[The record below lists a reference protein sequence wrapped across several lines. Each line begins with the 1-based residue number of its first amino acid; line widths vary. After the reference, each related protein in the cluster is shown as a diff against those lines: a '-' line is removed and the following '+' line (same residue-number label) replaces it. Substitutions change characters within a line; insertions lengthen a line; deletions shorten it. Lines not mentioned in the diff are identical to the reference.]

1 MGGPA
6 WTLEF
11 YEEAGREPVLDFL
24 RGLDE
29 FKEQALAA
37 ALRNVLAYEG
47 MGVCGSSWG
56 KWVQGAPGI
65 FEFRVRHDAAT
76 ILRERGLPVPEQL
89 EQTHTGILLRV
100 FCHAHGKKVILLLAG
115 YDKGNEPS
123 ARRQNAEIKR
133 AKARLTRWKAQ
144 QETISPNRRAGV
156 GEGAASEGLDQICGM
171 LHNHC
176 RSLPLEFHDGHEVR
190 RLHQRG

>member
-1 MGGPA
+1 MSGSA

-11 YEEAGREPVLDFL
+11 YEEGGREPVLDFL
-24 RGLDE
+24 RELDE

-47 MGVCGSSWG
+47 IGVCGSSWG

-89 EQTHTGILLRV
+89 QDAHSAILLRV
-100 FCHAHGKKVILLLAG
+100 FCHAHGKKVVLLLAG
-115 YDKGNEPS
+115 YDKGKEPS
-123 ARRQNAEIKR
+123 AKRQNAEIKR
-133 AKARLTRWKAQ
+133 AKQRLTRWKAQ
-144 QETISPNRRAGV
+144 QGAVAKRTGGRGRSRGSRR
-156 GEGAASEGLDQICGM
+156 
-171 LHNHC
+171 
-176 RSLPLEFHDGHEVR
+176 P
-190 RLHQRG
+190 

>member
-1 MGGPA
+1 MSSPG

-11 YEEAGREPVLDFL
+11 YEEDRREPVLDFL

-47 MGVCGSSWG
+47 IGVCSSAWG

-89 EQTHTGILLRV
+89 QEAHTAILLRV
-100 FCHAHGKKVILLLAG
+100 FCHAHGKKVVLLLAG
-115 YDKGNEPS
+115 YDKGKEPS
-123 ARRQNAEIKR
+123 AKRQNAEIKR
-133 AKARLTRWKAQ
+133 AKQRLTRWRAREKIA
-144 QETISPNRRAGV
+144 TKRAG
-156 GEGAASEGLDQICGM
+156 GRG
-171 LHNHC
+171 
-176 RSLPLEFHDGHEVR
+176 RS
-190 RLHQRG
+190 RGKPRS

>member
-1 MGGPA
+1 MSGPA

-11 YEEAGREPVLDFL
+11 YEERGQEPVLDFL

-29 FKEQALAA
+29 LKEQSLAA

-47 MGVCGSSWG
+47 IGVCGSSWG
-56 KWVQGAPGI
+56 KWVQGAPGV

-89 EQTHTGILLRV
+89 DETHTGILLRV

-115 YDKGNEPS
+115 YDKGKEPS

-133 AKARLTRWKAQ
+133 AKTRLTRWKAQ
-144 QETISPNRRAGV
+144 QRTITKPLGRGGQGRGKRR
-156 GEGAASEGLDQICGM
+156 S
-171 LHNHC
+171 
-176 RSLPLEFHDGHEVR
+176 
-190 RLHQRG
+190 

>member
-47 MGVCGSSWG
+47 IGVCGSSWG

-89 EQTHTGILLRV
+89 EQTHAGILLRV

-115 YDKGNEPS
+115 YDKGKEPS
-123 ARRQNAEIKR
+123 ARRQNAEIRR

-144 QETISPNRRAGV
+144 QETIAKPPGRGGRRRGKR
-156 GEGAASEGLDQICGM
+156 
-171 LHNHC
+171 
-176 RSLPLEFHDGHEVR
+176 RS
-190 RLHQRG
+190 